1 MKAIFSFLLTL
12 LTFLLLGVTL
22 AFALPMLLGFRP
34 YAIVSGSME
43 PFYPV
48 GSLVFSR
55 SAEPEEIQVGDC
67 IVFRSG
73 GETGV
78 HRVVEID
85 REAKTFTTKGDANV
99 IADPPVPFASL
110 IGRIS
115 AFALPWLGYISI
127 FVRSNFGQGAI
138 AAGCLAALVSGAVWA
153 GRKWKKY
160 REGKVYANEAKAD
173 G

>member
-12 LTFLLLGVTL
+12 LTFLLLGITL

-43 PFYPV
+43 PFYSV

-55 SAEPEEIQVGDC
+55 SAEPEDIQVGDC
-67 IVFRSG
+67 IVFRSNG
-73 GETGV
+73 KTGV

-85 REAKTFTTKGDANV
+85 WEAKTFTTKGDANV
-99 IADPPVPFASL
+99 TADPPIPFASL
-110 IGRIS
+110 IGCTS

-127 FVRSNFGQGAI
+127 FVRSDLGQGLI
-138 AAGCLAALVSGAVWA
+138 GAGCLAAVVFGAIWA
-153 GRKWKKY
+153 GRKWKKH
-160 REGKVYANEAKAD
+160 REGKVYTNEAKAD